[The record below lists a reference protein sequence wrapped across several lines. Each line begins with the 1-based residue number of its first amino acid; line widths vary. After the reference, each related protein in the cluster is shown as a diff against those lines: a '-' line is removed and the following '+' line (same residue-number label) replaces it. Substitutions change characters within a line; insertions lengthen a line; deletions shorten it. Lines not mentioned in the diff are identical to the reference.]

1 MAADSSGP
9 SSSKRSLKRSSIVS
23 VDKEESLNWE
33 GHKDY
38 MTIKRRKLRDQVELL
53 GKQESAIFD
62 GVTIYVNGYTD
73 RPDTDQLKEK
83 IHAYGGVYEYRLS
96 SSITHIIA
104 TNLPTAKI
112 RNLGHSTIVCRP
124 EWIVDSIKA
133 GTLLPVDRYLLYKPS
148 QKHNMIQFNKPDQGT
163 VCDITSLKV
172 AEKEAGPI
180 VEKGAGPVAND
191 DSVLKTKDFVSE
203 FYSNSRLHYLSTWS
217 KELKDFTSRMLPK
230 ARQVIPRLNEASL
243 RGRGTN
249 VIVHVDIDCFF
260 VSVSLLDRPHLLGKP
275 VAVTHAKKTSSPLKQ
290 QEHSMSDIA
299 SCSYEAR
306 EVGIKN
312 GMSVGEALKKCPDL
326 ILVPYD
332 FDKYRYVSQTFY
344 EVLISYSHLVEAVSC
359 DEGYIELTDYARDTD
374 DVMEIVRTLREEVKE
389 KTGCTV
395 SAGVSHNMLLARV
408 ATRKAKP
415 NGQFLLREEEAMD
428 YLSRQPVG
436 SLPGVG
442 WALNRK
448 LQEYSITTCSDL
460 CLVPMAT
467 LKTRHGDKTGEMLYC
482 YGRGI
487 DSRELK
493 LTSETKSLSVDINF
507 GVRFTKTSEAEELLL
522 QLSSELERRGK
533 ERGIRGEC
541 VSLKV
546 KVRKAGA
553 SSTTRKYLGHGPC
566 DNLSRSFNFLSP
578 TGEGAEIGRVVC
590 RLLRQINPA
599 PSDIRGMGIQLT
611 KLVSQTGQARSNR
624 RDIRSMMSRT
634 KVTTNDNSPAPVPDK
649 SPISVPHHESPIPFL
664 QSPVKD
670 TTTTAT
676 SSCSLNDSMYNLPP
690 LSELDQSVL
699 LALPPDLQDKI
710 LNEYSSKPH
719 KHVEKELNGPSAS
732 LSCNIEGASC
742 STAVEMKHHDFS
754 VVRIS
759 NSIQEQYV
767 SDLRSNLRKWVTK
780 SKNGPTETETTSFN
794 NYVSWLAQSNV
805 EIVYLAL
812 KCLKRLIVSRKLVK
826 EWASLFNG
834 SLTIVQRT
842 LQTDKHYNTLAIS
855 PIV

>member
-9 SSSKRSLKRSSIVS
+9 STSKRTLKRSSTVS
-23 VDKEESLNWE
+23 LDKEESLNWE

-38 MTIKRRKLRDQVELL
+38 MTIKRKKLRDQVELL
-53 GKQESAIFD
+53 DKQESAIFN

-73 RPDTDQLKEK
+73 PDADQLKEK

-104 TNLPTAKI
+104 TNLPTVKI

-124 EWIVDSIKA
+124 EWIIDSIKA
-133 GTLLPVDRYLLYKPS
+133 GTKLPVDRYLLYKPS
-148 QKHNMIQFNKPDQGT
+148 WKHNMIQFNKADQA
-163 VCDITSLKV
+163 DKTSQK
-172 AEKEAGPI
+172 KEAGPI
-180 VEKGAGPVAND
+180 IEKGARPVAND
-191 DSVLKTKDFVSE
+191 DSILKTKDFVNE

-230 ARQVIPRLNEASL
+230 TKQVIPRLNEVSM

-326 ILVPYD
+326 VLVPYD
-332 FDKYRYVSQTFY
+332 FDKYRYVSQTLY

-359 DEGYIELTDYARDTD
+359 DEAYIELTDYARDTD
-374 DVMEIVRTLREEVKE
+374 DVMEIVKTLREEVKE
-389 KTGCTV
+389 KTGCTA

-415 NGQFLLREEEAMD
+415 NGQFLLREDEGMD
-428 YLSRQPVG
+428 YLSKQPVG

-448 LQEYSITTCSDL
+448 LQEYGIATCGDL
-460 CLVPMAT
+460 SLVPMGT

-482 YGRGI
+482 YSRGI

-493 LTSETKSLSVDINF
+493 LTNETKSLSVDINF
-507 GVRFTKTSEAEELLL
+507 GIRFTKTSEAEELLL
-522 QLSSELERRGK
+522 QLSLELERRGK
-533 ERGIRGEC
+533 ERGVRGEC

-553 SSTTRKYLGHGPC
+553 SSNTKKYLGHGPC
-566 DNLSRSFNFLSP
+566 DNVSRSFNFLSP
-578 TGEGAEIGRVVC
+578 IVEGAEIGRVVC
-590 RLLRQINPA
+590 RLLKQINPV

-611 KLVSQTGQARSNR
+611 KLVSQTGQARSNK
-624 RDIRSMMSRT
+624 RDIRSMMSRKT
-634 KVTTNDNSPAPVPDK
+634 KHKSSIPVPDK
-649 SPISVPHHESPIPFL
+649 SSIPVPDKTSTPVPHHESRIPFL

-670 TTTTAT
+670 TTTTA
-676 SSCSLNDSMYNLPP
+676 SRCSLNDSMYHLPP

-710 LNEYSSKPH
+710 LNEYSNKPH
-719 KHVEKELNGPSAS
+719 KHMEKGSNGQSAS
-732 LSCNIEGASC
+732 LSCNNNNGGASC
-742 STAVEMKHHDFS
+742 SAVVEIKHHDFNAI
-754 VVRIS
+754 RITHG
-759 NSIQEQYV
+759 IQEQYV

-780 SKNGPTETETTSFN
+780 SKNGPTEIETTSFN
-794 NYVSWLAQSNV
+794 SYVSWLTLSNV

-826 EWASLFNG
+826 EWVSLFNG
-834 SLTIVQRT
+834 SLAIVQRT
-842 LQTDKHYNTLAIS
+842 LQTDKHYNTLGIT
-855 PIV
+855 PIA